1 MSYPM
6 TAHLS
11 NTSPSFLAAL
21 DGPSGLVTANITD
34 SEALAMWQPAIA
46 PVDNYVISYTGERGK
61 VVSKTLPTLRSVCP
75 AVNSSCSPF
84 FVPHLV
90 HGSKNA
96 WVDWRVQQCPCG
108 SRLPPENRLMGWDWG
123 WVGGGGGTS
132 SGGGKRGPTRIP
144 CLLSS
149 ERASAPW
156 LYQGRPAGHLR
167 KSRGCVSSL
176 FLLFC

>member
-6 TAHLS
+6 TAHPF

-34 SEALAMWQPAIA
+34 SEALATWQPAIA

-75 AVNSSCSPF
+75 AVNSSRSPF
-84 FVPHLV
+84 LVPHLV

-96 WVDWRVQQCPCG
+96 WVDWRVQQRPCG
-108 SRLPPENRLMGWDWG
+108 SRLAPSEQTHGLGLGLGGWLWRHRFRR
-123 WVGGGGGTS
+123 WQERS
-132 SGGGKRGPTRIP
+132 YPYP
-144 CLLSS
+144 LLVV
-149 ERASAPW
+149 
-156 LYQGRPAGHLR
+156 
-167 KSRGCVSSL
+167 K
-176 FLLFC
+176 